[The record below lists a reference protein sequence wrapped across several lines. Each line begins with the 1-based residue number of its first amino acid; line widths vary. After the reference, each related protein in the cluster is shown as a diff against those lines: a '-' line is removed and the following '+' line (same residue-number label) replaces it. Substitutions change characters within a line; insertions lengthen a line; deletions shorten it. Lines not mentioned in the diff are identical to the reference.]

1 MNRPTTPFSE
11 WLNATIESRGLTQA
25 QLARAV
31 GVADTQ
37 VSRWRRGQV
46 VPTVRYLQQ
55 LADTL
60 DVPRVGLDRLAGYP
74 VNESGEDIQAGGDV
88 KAEAELQAC
97 EARFRQLLEQRVP
110 RRLWRAYLEACGAL
124 AASLTASF
132 EEAVAT
138 AQQEQAERAVDAA
151 DDARGHAGRAD
162 TAERGVG
169 FRP

>member
-1 MNRPTTPFSE
+1 MDRPTTPFAE

-60 DVPRVGLDRLAGYP
+60 DVPRAGLDRLAGYP
-74 VNESGEDIQAGGDV
+74 VGESGDDAPAGGDV

-97 EARFRQLLEQRVP
+97 EARFRELLEQRVP
-110 RRLWRAYLEACGAL
+110 RHLWRAYVEACGAL
-124 AASLTASF
+124 AASLAASF
-132 EEAVAT
+132 DEALAA
-138 AQQEQAERAVDAA
+138 AQQEQVQGPVDAVGEA
-151 DDARGHAGRAD
+151 SDGTKGAQA
-162 TAERGVG
+162 AERGVG

>member
-1 MNRPTTPFSE
+1 MVNPLPFAE
-11 WLNATIESRGLTQA
+11 WLNATLQSRGMSQA

-60 DVPRVGLDRLAGYP
+60 DVPRASLDRLAGYP
-74 VNESGEDIQAGGDV
+74 VDDEPGQAAQTGADARG
-88 KAEAELQAC
+88 EAELQAL

-110 RRLWRAYLEACGAL
+110 RHLWRAYLEACGAL
-124 AASLTASF
+124 ASSLAASF
-132 EEAVAT
+132 DEALAT
-138 AQQEQAERAVDAA
+138 AQKKPP
-151 DDARGHAGRAD
+151 AD
-162 TAERGVG
+162 TRDDQTGTTETAETAETGERTVG